1 MVQDG
6 LKKRGGIL
14 QGVKNEKKNIWLYI
28 TNNIL
33 L

>member
-14 QGVKNEKKNIWLYI
+14 QGVKNEKKKHLALYYK
-28 TNNIL
+28 
-33 L
+33 